1 MTQTSQQL
9 GTAKEEHAPSISLQ
23 GPTLLKFAAALVF
36 ACGLALAPAPALAQH
51 GGGGGG
57 GGAHGGGGGGG
68 SHGSSGGGFGGGH
81 AGAPS
86 SNSSGAHASGGNAGS
101 SGGSSN
107 SSSGGHSWNP
117 FHSGGAKSAA
127 PAKGTSTVPA
137 GNIKSE
143 SNATSTHF
151 AAGNNTWQE
160 PPRAGMSA
168 GGRVNY
174 YGPANVN
181 GTKPFVPIATTT
193 RAPMNSGTSAHGA
206 TMVAAAQHPF
216 QPVRP
221 GYPYYPYYPFFGYN
235 PYYGA
240 FGFGFGGYGPCN
252 PFWGCFGYGFGYGY
266 GFGGGLGYFG
276 ATSGGYNSG
285 GYNSGW
291 TDAAAE
297 GSANVTSPDNTD
309 SYLLAA
315 PGTGGGEAVDG
326 SSNGTQELR
335 TDAAPQ
341 QTYVLLYL
349 KDGTS
354 FAVSDYWLADGK
366 LHYVTSYGG
375 DNSVDE
381 SQVDLQRTVNE
392 NATRGVDFTLKPQ
405 AGGSGSAATSAPT
418 PAPAQNSE
426 PQKPQQ

>member
-9 GTAKEEHAPSISLQ
+9 RTAKEDRAPRITSQ
-23 GPTLLKFAAALVF
+23 GPKILKIGAALVF
-36 ACGLALAPAPALAQH
+36 ACGLALAPVPAFAQH

-57 GGAHGGGGGGG
+57 GAHGGGGGG
-68 SHGSSGGGFGGGH
+68 SHGSSGGGFGGGGRS
-81 AGAPS
+81 GAS
-86 SNSSGAHASGGNAGS
+86 SNSGDSNASGASAGHSGGGSSSNTTS
-101 SGGSSN
+101 SGG
-107 SSSGGHSWNP
+107 GHWWNP
-117 FHSGGAKSAA
+117 FHGGGSSSAA
-127 PAKGTSTVPA
+127 PAKGTSAVPA

-143 SNATSTHF
+143 SSATSEHF

-160 PPRAGMSA
+160 PPHAGMSA
-168 GGRVNY
+168 VGRVNY

-181 GTKPFVPIATTT
+181 GSKPFVPIATTT
-193 RAPMNSGTSAHGA
+193 RAPMTTAHSAA
-206 TMVAAAQHPF
+206 AVAAAQHPF

-221 GYPYYPYYPFFGYN
+221 GIPFYPYYPFFGFN
-235 PYYGA
+235 PYYGGV
-240 FGFGFGGYGPCN
+240 GFGFGGYGPCN

-276 ATSGGYNSG
+276 ASSG

-315 PGTGGGEAVDG
+315 PGTGGSETAAG

-335 TDAAPQ
+335 TDSAPQ
-341 QTYVLLYL
+341 QAYVLLYL
-349 KDGTS
+349 KDGSS

-375 DNSVDE
+375 ENAVDE
-381 SQVDLQRTVNE
+381 GQVDLQRSVNE

-405 AGGSGSAATSAPT
+405 PAGTGNPA
-418 PAPAQNSE
+418 APAAAPEQNSE

>member
-1 MTQTSQQL
+1 MTQASQQSR
-9 GTAKEEHAPSISLQ
+9 KSKQDHAPRVNSQ
-23 GPTLLKFAAALVF
+23 RPTFLKFGAALVF
-36 ACGLALAPAPALAQH
+36 ACGLALAPATTFAQH
-51 GGGGGG
+51 GGGGG

-68 SHGSSGGGFGGGH
+68 SHGSSGGGFGGG
-81 AGAPS
+81 GRSAPS
-86 SNSSGAHASGGNAGS
+86 SNSGGSNASSGSAGH
-101 SGGSSN
+101 SGGSSSN
-107 SSSGGHSWNP
+107 TTSSSGGHSWNP
-117 FHSGGAKSAA
+117 FHSGAAKSAA
-127 PAKGTSTVPA
+127 PAKGASGVPA

-143 SNATSTHF
+143 SSATPQHF

-160 PPRAGMSA
+160 PPHAGMSA
-168 GGRVNY
+168 AGRVNY

-181 GTKPFVPIATTT
+181 GSKPFVPIATTT
-193 RAPMNSGTSAHGA
+193 RAPMTTAHGG
-206 TMVAAAQHPF
+206 TTVAAAQHPF

-221 GYPYYPYYPFFGYN
+221 GHPYYPYYPFFGYN
-235 PYYGA
+235 PYYGG
-240 FGFGFGGYGPCN
+240 FGFGFGGFGPCN

-285 GYNSGW
+285 GYDSGW

-297 GSANVTSPDNTD
+297 GSGNVTSPDNPD

-315 PGTGGGEAVDG
+315 PGSGGADSAAG

-335 TDAAPQ
+335 TDSAPQ
-341 QTYVLLYL
+341 QGYVLLYL
-349 KDGTS
+349 KDGSS

-375 DNSVDE
+375 DNAVDE
-381 SQVDLQRTVNE
+381 SRVDLQRTVNE
-392 NATRGVDFTLKPQ
+392 NAARGVDFTLKPQ
-405 AGGSGSAATSAPT
+405 AAGTGNAAT

-426 PQKPQQ
+426 PQNPQQ